1 MAKTKIVTGFSRY
14 RDPELDQKAKFII
27 DSMTDNPH
35 FTDPVPAIA
44 EIITAN
50 DAYIAARSAAETG
63 DREAVAIKNQKREAL
78 ENLLNKLALY
88 VEANANNDEAVML
101 SSGFSLSKDHTPVGI
116 LPKPEN
122 FSARPT
128 EKGMI
133 TLNLKPIAGA
143 DSYQYEYRLVEA
155 MQWTIEVHTKSNIL
169 LTGLE
174 SGKEYLFRV
183 AGVGA
188 APERVYSDI
197 LSSYIT

>member
-1 MAKTKIVTGFSRY
+1 MAKSKIVTGFSRY

-44 EIITAN
+44 DITTAN
-50 DAYIAARSAAETG
+50 DEYITARSNAETG
-63 DREAVAIKNQKREAL
+63 DREAIAIKNQKREAL
-78 ENLLNKLALY
+78 EDLLNKLALY
-88 VEANANNDEAVML
+88 VEAHANDDEAVML
-101 SSGFSLSKDHTPVGI
+101 SSGFSLSKSRTPIGM

-133 TLNLKPIAGA
+133 TLKLNPIAGA
-143 DSYQYEYRLVEA
+143 DSYQYEYRLAEDT
-155 MQWTIEVHTKSNIL
+155 QWTISVHTKSNIL
-169 LTGLE
+169 LTGLQ

-188 APERVYSDI
+188 APERVYSDV
-197 LSSYIT
+197 LQSYVM